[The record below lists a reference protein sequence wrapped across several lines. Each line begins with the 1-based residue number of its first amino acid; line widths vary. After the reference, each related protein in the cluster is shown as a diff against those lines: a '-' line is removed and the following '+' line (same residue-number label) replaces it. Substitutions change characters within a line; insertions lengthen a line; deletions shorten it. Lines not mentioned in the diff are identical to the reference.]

1 MKPDLILH
9 NIAVVTMA
17 GGRYGLIPRGAI
29 IAHRGVI
36 QWVGEEALLPG
47 YQARRT
53 IDGRGRLATPGLID
67 CHTHLIYAGNR
78 ADEFEQRLKGVSYE
92 EIAKAGGGIL
102 ATVRATRRSSA
113 EALAAAARPRI
124 RSLLDEGVTT
134 IEIKTGYGL
143 DVENEVKMV
152 DAMALLEE
160 DLPVDIFRTF
170 LGAHAIPLEYR
181 GRADAYVDLVCD
193 EMLPAVAHRVN
204 SVDVFCESIAFDL
217 DQTRR
222 ILQTARRFAL
232 PIKVHADQ
240 LSSLGGAGLAAE
252 MGALSAAHLEYLDSS
267 DARLMAESGTVAVLL
282 PGALYYLRE
291 ERRPPV
297 DLLRRYRIPM
307 AVATDANPGTSPC
320 FSVLAAI
327 NMGCVLLGLTPE
339 EALAGVTI
347 HAARALGRETLVGSL
362 EPGKQADIVLWNVEK
377 PVELAYYLGFN
388 PCSAIIRHG
397 RVIRR

>member
-362 EPGKQADIVLWNVEK
+362 EPGKQADIVLWNIEK

>member
-170 LGAHAIPLEYR
+170 LGAHAIPPEYR

-327 NMGCVLLGLTPE
+327 NMGCMLLGLTPE

-362 EPGKQADIVLWNVEK
+362 EPGKQADIVLWNIEK

>member
-170 LGAHAIPLEYR
+170 LGAHAIPPEYR

-362 EPGKQADIVLWNVEK
+362 EPGKQADIVLWNIEK

>member
-29 IAHRGVI
+29 TAHRGVI